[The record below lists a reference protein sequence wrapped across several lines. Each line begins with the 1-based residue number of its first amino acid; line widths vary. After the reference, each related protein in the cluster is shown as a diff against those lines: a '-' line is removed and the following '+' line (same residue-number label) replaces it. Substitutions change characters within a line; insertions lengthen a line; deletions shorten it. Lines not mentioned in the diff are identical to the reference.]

1 MRSGVLAVSGDS
13 MRAYIRRRRDLLGY
27 TQESLAKALGVPYPT
42 YRDFESGATQELK
55 AGLFA
60 RVVDVLNIP
69 IEHIKKLGKLET
81 DTAEAGQLAGELLT
95 QEQVAAIQ
103 ERARLDA
110 ASMSDVELDRTLEM
124 FERLKADPQK
134 YGEWVGYGRRLL
146 EELGDASALR
156 EE

>member
-1 MRSGVLAVSGDS
+1 MSGDS

-27 TQESLAKALGVPYPT
+27 TQESLAKALSVPYPT

-69 IEHIKKLGKLET
+69 VEHIKQLGKREFS
-81 DTAEAGQLAGELLT
+81 TADADQLAGELLT
-95 QEQVAAIQ
+95 ADQVAAIQ
-103 ERARLDA
+103 ERARTDA
-110 ASMSDVELDRTLEM
+110 AGMTDAELDRTLEM
-124 FERLKADPQK
+124 FERLRSDPQR

-146 EELGDASALR
+146 EELGDGDAPHT
-156 EE
+156 E